1 MSQRDAVAR
10 DEASCMPRQE
20 PALDV
25 RAIPI
30 WERHALIFGRLDALR
45 PGESLVLVND
55 HEPRP
60 LRLELERTR
69 PGRFAWSAVTTA
81 NDVWEVTIARVDAD
95 DASNAI
101 RGALARCAAFRELP
115 ATALDRLAA
124 GSHLVH
130 VVRHAALFEQG
141 EMFASLGVVAEGTLA
156 VSIASEDG
164 RERRLF
170 DAEVGE
176 LLNVFAVF
184 DAGATTGR
192 AAAVLE
198 TGASVV
204 LVKLDAARRAI
215 GEHPECARA
224 LGIACAQRGRQLVE
238 HIARSSESMV
248 ARLAATVLR
257 YAPPQRGLVPA
268 LPPLPSMT
276 LADLA
281 AASGSV
287 REVVSRTLTHMEE
300 AGAIARA
307 KGRIVRVDRER
318 LQGLV

>member
-1 MSQRDAVAR
+1 
-10 DEASCMPRQE
+10 MPRQDR
-20 PALDV
+20 ALDV
-25 RAIPI
+25 RTIPM
-30 WERHALIFGRLDALR
+30 WERHPLIFGRLDALR

-81 NDVWEVTIARVDAD
+81 NDVWEVTIARVDS
-95 DASNAI
+95 DASSSAI

-115 ATALDRLAA
+115 VAALDRLAA
-124 GSHLVH
+124 GSHVAR
-130 VVRHAALFEQG
+130 VARHAALFEQA
-141 EMFASLGVVAEGTLA
+141 EMSAYLGVVAEGTLA

-164 RERRLF
+164 RERQLF
-170 DAEVGE
+170 EARPGE
-176 LLNVFAVF
+176 LLNVFAAF
-184 DAGATTGR
+184 DAGATSGR
-192 AAAVLE
+192 AYAILE
-198 TGASVV
+198 DGASVV
-204 LVKLDAARRAI
+204 LVKLDDARRAM
-215 GEHPECARA
+215 GEHPEFACA
-224 LGIACAQRGRQLVE
+224 LGIACAQRGRQLLE
-238 HIARSSESMV
+238 HIARSSDSMV

-287 REVVSRTLTHMEE
+287 REVVSRTLTQMEE

-318 LQGLV
+318 LQGLA